1 MLCEAGAD
9 SICMMQQIKLMA
21 DYDCWPVWWAGDA
34 ESGNID
40 PSNLPLSAATIA
52 RLEVWAAMFDATLN
66 RDDPASS
73 DFPGDEAFEVF
84 EDEGQALW
92 RQLCDEL
99 APEYQVRYYSLK
111 QRRLLDK
118 P

>member
-1 MLCEAGAD
+1 MP
-9 SICMMQQIKLMA
+9 QHIKLMA

-34 ESGNID
+34 EPGNID
-40 PSNLPLSAATIA
+40 PSSLLLSVATIA
-52 RLEVWAAMFDATLN
+52 RLEMWAVTFDATLN

-73 DFPGDEAFEVF
+73 DFPSDEAFAAF

-92 RQLCDEL
+92 RQLCHEL
-99 APEYQVRYYSLK
+99 APEYHVRYYSLK
-111 QRRLLDK
+111 QRRVLDE